1 MPEVTNEE
9 PKEIVTVYSW
19 KSPSRPF
26 KRRNREVF
34 TTLGAMI
41 ILVSLI
47 LLFAKEIMLIA
58 VIVSAFFVFYALNT
72 TPPVEVEHNI
82 MTDGIDSSG
91 HHYNFKELRDFW
103 FTDRYEHR
111 VMYVDTKA
119 KFPGRLVLILE
130 NREDEAKIKEI
141 LLKNLTYREKPE
153 RTWIDDA
160 TDWLSK
166 RVPLE
171 KTA

>member
-1 MPEVTNEE
+1 MPE
-9 PKEIVTVYSW
+9 EIVTVYTW

-26 KRRNREVF
+26 MRRNREVF

-72 TPPVEVEHNI
+72 TPPEFVEHKV
-82 MTDGIDSSG
+82 MTNGIDSAG
-91 HHYNFKELRDFW
+91 HFYSFKDLRDFW
-103 FTDRYEHR
+103 FSDRYGHE
-111 VMYVDTKA
+111 VLYINTKA
-119 KFPGRLVLILE
+119 KFPGRLVMLLNGE
-130 NREDEAKIKEI
+130 SEEKIKGL
-141 LLKNLTYREKPE
+141 LLKNLTFREKPE
-153 RTWIDDA
+153 KTWIDNA
-160 TDWLSK
+160 SEWLSR

-171 KTA
+171 KTS